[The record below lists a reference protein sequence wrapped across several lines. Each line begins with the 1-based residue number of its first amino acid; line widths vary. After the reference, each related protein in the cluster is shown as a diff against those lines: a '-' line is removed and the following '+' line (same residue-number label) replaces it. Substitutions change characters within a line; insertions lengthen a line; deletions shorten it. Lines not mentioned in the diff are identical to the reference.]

1 MKKSLMT
8 AALCLILTGCA
19 GQSTVLPDS
28 QPEQLISVPES
39 RTENSISSGETVQQT
54 AKPLADYLNEN
65 ARIRP
70 LYEISDTR
78 TLLDCSRSTGYP
90 WAPVTEKSYAVYDS
104 STGTLGER
112 FVFDTQPQCRS
123 GGFWVMKAAKP
134 DTEDSM
140 RLRGSMQPL
149 QADSD
154 CFTDLLMYDWDFH
167 LLAQADLRA
176 LGTVSAIEAD
186 PANGT
191 VWYLTEQ
198 NGQTADGFR
207 SSARL
212 MQRNADGTEAE
223 LYAWSSSYSVSE
235 NKSSAQPHA
244 LNSMNRLIR
253 NGDVLVFTGFTNPET
268 PTGPLL
274 PAWGV
279 ISLTTGEMQIH
290 DSPSDETSCLL
301 PAGDCVFAVRQYDIY
316 HPKENGMLLRI
327 LPSGKP
333 LDYPV
338 LNQLELESGT
348 DPHDLRSGRL
358 YATLMQKQT
367 EGGGVIARVTV
378 YDESGQVIHKSD
390 LQTDAGS
397 NFGSVFLQQGARAL
411 LAETAEGWVTVPF

>member
-8 AALCLILTGCA
+8 AAICLLLTGCT
-19 GQSTVLPDS
+19 GQSSVLPDS
-28 QPEQLISVPES
+28 QPEQLIPAPES
-39 RTENSISSGETVQQT
+39 SISSGETVQQT

-65 ARIRP
+65 AGIRP

-78 TLLDCSRSTGYP
+78 TLLDCTRNIGYP
-90 WAPVTEKSYAVYDS
+90 MAPVMEKGYAVYDS

-112 FVFDTQPQCRS
+112 CVFDTQPQCRS

-140 RLRGSMQPL
+140 LLRGSMQPL

-167 LLAQADLRA
+167 LLAEVDLRA

-186 PANGT
+186 PAAGT

-223 LYAWSSSYSVSE
+223 LYSWSSSYSVSE

-244 LNSMNRLIR
+244 LDSMNRLIR
-253 NGDVLVFTGFTNPET
+253 NGDVLVFTGFTNPDT
-268 PTGPLL
+268 PTGPML

-279 ISLTTGEMQIH
+279 ISLTTGEIQLH

-316 HPKENGMLLRI
+316 HPKENGILRRI

-338 LNQLELESGT
+338 LNQLELESDI
-348 DPHDLRSGRL
+348 DPHDLRSGSL

-397 NFGSVFLQQGARAL
+397 HFGSVFLQQGARAVL
-411 LAETAEGWVTVPF
+411 VRTPDRWETVTF